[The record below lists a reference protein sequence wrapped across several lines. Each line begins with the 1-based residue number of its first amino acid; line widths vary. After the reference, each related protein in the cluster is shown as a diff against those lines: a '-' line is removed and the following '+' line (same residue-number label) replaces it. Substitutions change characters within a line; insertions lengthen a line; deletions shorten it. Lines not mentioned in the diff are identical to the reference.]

1 MTLSNRSDVRKLCSW
16 LDTKLG
22 KESIV
27 IITAMYMGYV
37 AGAQEVANL
46 LLSVIMLYN
55 THNRNT
61 TISYVSFNMKDRK
74 QLGCLLAKKF
84 DLTNHLRDSHPDIH
98 LRKDY

>member
-37 AGAQEVANL
+37 AGTHEVVNL
-46 LLSVIMLYN
+46 LLSVITSYN
-55 THNRNT
+55 AHNRNT
-61 TISYVSFNMKDRK
+61 AISYASFNMNDRI
-74 QLGCLLAKKF
+74 QLGCILAKKF
-84 DLTNHLRDSHPDIH
+84 DLTKHLRDSYHH
-98 LRKDY
+98 GA